1 MRRRLVELEWVWT
14 VLGVEAKT
22 AMWIGAYGGCSG
34 VLSWSLD
41 GKTKGRDPV
50 SLLCPGDT

>member
-1 MRRRLVELEWVWT
+1 MGSNAE
-14 VLGVEAKT
+14 LGVEAKT

-41 GKTKGRDPV
+41 GKAKGRDLV
-50 SLLCPGDT
+50 SLLCPGNTQERR